1 MAAGACLVTPALYQS
16 LRRRLV
22 AAEQIALPTREPANQ
37 VVVDIFRRT
46 PDQKTVFDFFG
57 VFVLSPAVASFAE
70 RDFVPLCSLVIVAGL
85 GEFLA
90 MPDFAHVLF
99 EYVTHV
105 GCPHSVETAQPY
117 AAVVVHRHGL
127 VDNRAGHA
135 LGRLDHVGEGTVLEH
150 DPCSYH
156 IDNTDPAVDE
166 LVGFMPVGILN
177 GDGNA
182 HARRFAIASDTQ
194 QSEYRRLDL
203 GELVDAAYLH
213 QRLGSR
219 RIEAEHYRVDA
230 DIAEERRNVLR

>member
-37 VVVDIFRRT
+37 IVVNIFRR
-46 PDQKTVFDFFG
+46 PSDQKTIFDFFG
-57 VFVLSPAVASFAE
+57 VFVLSPAVASLAE
-70 RDFVPLCSLVIVAGL
+70 RDFVPLCGLVIVAGL
-85 GEFLA
+85 GEFLT
-90 MPDFAHVLF
+90 MPDLTHVLF

-105 GCPHSVETAQPY
+105 GCPHSIETAQPH

-135 LGRLDHVGEGTVLEH
+135 LGRLDHVGEGAVLEY
-150 DPCSYH
+150 DPCSH
-156 IDNTDPAVDE
+156 HVDNTDPAVDE

-182 HARRFAIASDTQ
+182 YAWRFAIASDAQ
-194 QSEYRRLDL
+194 QSKYRRLDL
-203 GELVDAAYLH
+203 GELVDAAYFH
-213 QRLGSR
+213 QRLRSCR
-219 RIEAEHYRVDA
+219 VEAEHD
-230 DIAEERRNVLR
+230 